1 MGPAV
6 RMVRRALEID
16 LEEIRL
22 LAEAAKRAPS
32 SDIRLKLL
40 HHIGD
45 EVNEAMFWNHHL
57 AHVQYADRMPHRP
70 PYDDP
75 FAVKEEEEQKQGKK

>member
-1 MGPAV
+1 MGPVV

-22 LAEAAKRAPS
+22 LAEAATRAPS
-32 SDIRLKLL
+32 PDIRLKLL
-40 HHIGD
+40 YHIGD
-45 EVNEAMFWNHHL
+45 EVHEAMFWNHHL

-75 FAVKEEEEQKQGKK
+75 FAVKDEKQEQGKK